1 MELERAGVLGLG
13 LALLLEQPRAQVSAS
28 SSELVNG
35 AETVL
40 GMASMMALELEKW
53 LESM

>member
-13 LALLLEQPRAQVSAS
+13 LALLLEPARARVLVST
-28 SSELVNG
+28 SELVNG
-35 AETVL
+35 AEMEL
-40 GMASMMALELEKW
+40 GKASMRALESEKW